1 MTMWKDNLQN
11 IHANDA
17 KEFLLG
23 GTSTM
28 DQVFLSHQC
37 PRIESTDFTIDVC
50 NNKLDKVSS
59 PAISEPRETF
69 DFGTDNKKTNC
80 YQVTLS
86 SFVLIAIICF
96 LLLLCRDYIKDLLVW
111 MENVDLTVSF
121 LIFLV
126 LYTIVSYPMAWG
138 VILLMIAC
146 GYLYGLIYG
155 PIVVEVCSAV
165 GVAIAH
171 VTMKRFC
178 RSFII
183 KKFYNDNMTAVI
195 SVVGGKHGF
204 KVVALTRLTPLPFG
218 LQNSLFSLTDIPLLS
233 YVSASTLGMLPTAV
247 LNCYMGTTLRSMN
260 DILTDETNQATGWI
274 VLTVQI
280 LFTIAL
286 MFFVVRKAR
295 VELKKTVEDT
305 DDPMSRPHSPEVVV
319 HNDAHKYDT
328 EIIKTNGFIHTDRSR
343 NKSGN

>member
-1 MTMWKDNLQN
+1 MTKLPH
-11 IHANDA
+11 IHVPDA
-17 KEFLLG
+17 KELLLG
-23 GTSTM
+23 GTSPM
-28 DQVFLSHQC
+28 DQVFLSHQS
-37 PRIESTDFTIDVC
+37 PEEDEVESYSLDVC
-50 NNKLDKVSS
+50 NNQLEKPSVGS
-59 PAISEPRETF
+59 PKMKEMFDLMGETHR
-69 DFGTDNKKTNC
+69 KHTNC

-86 SFVLIAIICF
+86 SFALISLIC
-96 LLLLCRDYIKDLLVW
+96 LMLVVCRDYIKDLLVW

-121 LIFLV
+121 LIFV
-126 LYTIVSYPMAWG
+126 ILYTVVSYPMAWG

-155 PIVVEVCSAV
+155 PIVVEVCSAI

-195 SVVGGKHGF
+195 SVVDGKHGF

-233 YVSASTLGMLPTAV
+233 YVAASTLGMLPTAV

-260 DILTDETNQATGWI
+260 DILTDETNQTTGWI
-274 VLTVQI
+274 VLVVQI

-295 VELKKTVEDT
+295 VELKKTVEN
-305 DDPMSRPHSPEVVV
+305 PESPARSEPLPEVVI
-319 HNDAHKYDT
+319 HEDT
-328 EIIKTNGFIHTDRSR
+328 PKFQEIQKTNGFIHTDRSR
-343 NKSGN
+343 RKSDG

>member
-1 MTMWKDNLQN
+1 MWKENLQN

-37 PRIESTDFTIDVC
+37 PRVEAADFTIDVC
-50 NNKLDKVSS
+50 NNKLDKASS
-59 PAISEPRETF
+59 PIISSPRETF
-69 DFGTDNKKTNC
+69 DFSTDNKKTNC

-86 SFVLIAIICF
+86 SFVLIAITCF
-96 LLLLCRDYIKDLLVW
+96 LLLVCRDYIKDLLVW
-111 MENVDLTVSF
+111 MENVDLTVSL

-171 VTMKRFC
+171 VTMKKFC

-218 LQNSLFSLTDIPLLS
+218 LQNSLFS
-233 YVSASTLGMLPTAV
+233 VS
-247 LNCYMGTTLRSMN
+247 
-260 DILTDETNQATGWI
+260 I
-274 VLTVQI
+274 I
-280 LFTIAL
+280 LF
-286 MFFVVRKAR
+286 MFLF
-295 VELKKTVEDT
+295 
-305 DDPMSRPHSPEVVV
+305 
-319 HNDAHKYDT
+319 Y
-328 EIIKTNGFIHTDRSR
+328 FIHTPIHCSPIFY
-343 NKSGN
+343 KSLNCARMEKRWFCVLCRRIEHGLSFRWKAIRIIKLLCIWTPNRAQFTTKHAKSKCIQLV

>member
-1 MTMWKDNLQN
+1 MTQWKENLQN
-11 IHANDA
+11 IHATDA

-37 PRIESTDFTIDVC
+37 PHTEATDFTIDVC
-50 NNKLDKVSS
+50 NNKLEKVSS
-59 PAISEPRETF
+59 PTISSPRETF
-69 DFGTDNKKTNC
+69 DFSTDNKKTNC

-86 SFVLIAIICF
+86 SVVLIALTCF
-96 LLLLCRDYIKDLLVW
+96 LLLVCRDYIKDLLVW
-111 MENVDLTVSF
+111 MENIDLTVSL
-121 LIFLV
+121 LIFVV
-126 LYTIVSYPMAWG
+126 LYTVVSYPMAWG

-146 GYLYGLIYG
+146 GYLYGIIYG

-183 KKFYNDNMTAVI
+183 KRFYNDNMTAVI

-260 DILTDETNQATGWI
+260 DILTDETNQTTGWI

-286 MFFVVRKAR
+286 MYFVVRKAR

-305 DDPMSRPHSPEVVV
+305 DDPSRQSPVPEVVV
-319 HNDAHKYDT
+319 HEDAQKYKT
-328 EIIKTNGFIHTDRSR
+328 EICKTNGFVHNDRSR
-343 NKSGN
+343 KKSGN